1 MIAIDEPMPKCCMEC
16 MLLLDFSECRPLR
29 RQINDYTTKPD
40 DCPLR
45 EVHYETTSD
54 KG

>member
-1 MIAIDEPMPKCCMEC
+1 MIAIDEPMPKKCSEC
-16 MLLLDFSECRPLR
+16 MLFVDFEECRPLR
-29 RQINDYTTKPD
+29 RAINDYTTKPD

-45 EVHYETTSD
+45 EIHNEETFD